1 MDDMARKLP
10 PFCYREKSRHG
21 QTRYYFRRGK
31 GTRHRLPDFAD
42 PTFWA
47 AYEQARTNTVKQRR
61 EPPSGTFAWLV
72 SRYRNSAQ
80 YQSAAPAT
88 RRMRDQILQRVEANV
103 AGAAYADIKRRHI
116 IRAMEDRSATPHAA
130 NNFLKIMSGLFKW
143 AVYHDLIEI
152 NPCDGVQKIK
162 APTDGFHSWK
172 VAEVRQFQEHWQ
184 VGTMP
189 RLALDLMLYTGLRR
203 GDVCKVGRQHVKDGV
218 IVLRTGKNKADLSL
232 TIYPALQ
239 RSIDATPARD
249 LAFLTT
255 EKGTPFASAASF
267 GNWFAKKCQEAG
279 VPDQCRAH
287 GLRKAGATI
296 AAQNGATTRQLMSMY
311 GWRTSAMA
319 DLYTRSVDQQA
330 MAAEAGE
337 RIENSFAPHRDPE
350 RPAPSG
356 NITKIN
362 YLKK

>member
-1 MDDMARKLP
+1 MDGMARKLP

-31 GTRHRLPDFAD
+31 GARHRLPDFAD
-42 PTFWA
+42 PAFWP
-47 AYEQARTNTVKQRR
+47 AYEAARQNTTPVRK
-61 EPPSGTFAWLV
+61 EPASGTFSWLV
-72 SRYRNSAQ
+72 RRYRMSAQ
-80 YQSAAPAT
+80 YQSAAPST

-103 AGAAYADIKRRHI
+103 ANAAYIDIKRRHI
-116 IRAMEDRSATPHAA
+116 IQAMEDRAATPHAA

-143 AVYHDLIEI
+143 AVYHDLIPV
-152 NPCDGVQKIK
+152 NPCEGVQKIK
-162 APTDGFHSWK
+162 APTDGFHSWS
-172 VAEVRQFQEHWQ
+172 VDEVRQFQKHWP

-218 IVLRTGKNKADLSL
+218 LTVRTGKTKTDLSL

-249 LAFLTT
+249 LPFLTT
-255 EKGTPFASAASF
+255 ERGAAFASAASF
-267 GNWFAKKCQEAG
+267 GNWFRKKCQEAG
-279 VPDQCRAH
+279 VPDECRAH

-319 DLYTRSVDQQA
+319 DLYTRGVDQRA

-337 RIENSFAPHRDPE
+337 RIEDTFAPHLVPN

-356 NITKIN
+356 KNKNINK
-362 YLKK
+362 LEK